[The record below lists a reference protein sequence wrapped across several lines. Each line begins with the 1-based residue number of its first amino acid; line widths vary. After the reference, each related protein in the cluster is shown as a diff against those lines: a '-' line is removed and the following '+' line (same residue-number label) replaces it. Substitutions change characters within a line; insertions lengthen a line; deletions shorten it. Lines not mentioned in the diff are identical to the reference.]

1 MKRIEKRW
9 VVVHKYRIGMDIML
23 FRNRRDARYMVNDIE
38 EHREQDADADE
49 WVKLRDVEENRDN
62 DILMTL
68 DNFIDY
74 FASDEGLRENMKRC
88 ARDYLE
94 QDEYLNDKEG

>member
-1 MKRIEKRW
+1 MKRIETLW
-9 VVVHKYRIGMDIML
+9 VVAHSHAYGLDTIL
-23 FRNRRDARYMVNDIE
+23 FDNRGDAEAMFDDIE
-38 EHREQDADADE
+38 ANKAQEDNEQVTLE
-49 WVKLRDVEENRDN
+49 GKRINRYN

-74 FASDEGLRENMKRC
+74 FTSDEAERERMKDC

-94 QDEYLNDKEG
+94 QDEYLNDTEE

>member
-1 MKRIEKRW
+1 MKRIETLW
-9 VVVHKYRIGMDIML
+9 VLAHSHAKGLDSFL
-23 FRNRRDARYMVNDIE
+23 FDNQGDAVAMFDDIE
-38 EHREQDADADE
+38 EHKAQQDNEQVSLE
-49 WVKLRDVEENRDN
+49 RKRINRYS

-74 FASDEGLRENMKRC
+74 FTSDEAERERMMQC

-94 QDEYLNDKEG
+94 QDEYLNSREEL